1 MNKYQNAL
9 NEIMN
14 CAGCLGCTCENVD
27 LLQEIVDKATAK
39 KVIALPKKEY
49 GYTHECPNCEK
60 LVGTIVMSK
69 NNEFRPYIEE
79 DCYCPSCGQALDWSE
94 EE

>member
-49 GYTHECPNCEK
+49 VYTH
-60 LVGTIVMSK
+60 
-69 NNEFRPYIEE
+69 
-79 DCYCPSCGQALDWSE
+79 
-94 EE
+94 